1 MANRL
6 ITPNNT
12 LIKFSHP
19 VLVEDK
25 ESYFA
30 TGIKDPKK
38 CRIENKTVPIHAILN
53 CIVKP
58 RLYHY
63 SNQLW
68 KQEVSPEP
76 ATRTDVEKLSEN
88 LDARLADRQARE
100 SGLCPI
106 RNQLYQE
113 AFSELIRQVT
123 VSCGERGILLLRVR
137 DEMQMT
143 LKAYQ
148 TLYESS
154 IAFGIRKTL
163 LAEEGKERMH
173 EEIKTKKEEIQV
185 FGEKLNAM
193 QQKYTMMERRAEELR
208 EAEQRKH
215 QEEIA
220 FLKKTNAQ
228 LKAQLEAIIAPK
240 K

>member
-1 MANRL
+1 MADRL

-19 VLVEDK
+19 VLVEEK

-30 TGIKDPKK
+30 SGKKDPKHVN
-38 CRIENKTVPIHAILN
+38 IGNKSVPIHAILN

-58 RLYHY
+58 RLYKHN
-63 SNQLW
+63 NQLW

-76 ATRTDVEKLSEN
+76 ATRTDVEKLAEN

-154 IAFGIRKTL
+154 IAFGIRKAL
-163 LAEEGKERMH
+163 LAEKGKIKLH
-173 EEIKTKKEEIQV
+173 EKIKTTKEEILALE
-185 FGEKLNAM
+185 EKVNAM
-193 QQKYTMMERRAEELR
+193 KQKYTMMERRAEELR

-215 QEEIA
+215 QEEIS